1 MAMGEAVGIA
11 AALCAKNGCT
21 PRQLDVKLLQDTMAE
36 AGIEL
41 FD

>member
-11 AALCAKNGCT
+11 AALCVKNSCT
-21 PRQLDVKLLQDTMAE
+21 PRDLDVKLLQTAMAD